1 MKRSGI
7 ILLLIFTLLTACG
20 SAATSQTGSAP
31 QSGAVSDRVDVD
43 VKPAAEQPA
52 AAPMPADAAA
62 GANQIDVAREIAA
75 QQERLVIRTANL
87 QLLVADVETAEAQ
100 VRRLAEERGG
110 YVLNASA
117 SGEESRR
124 RATITFRVPATQFD
138 AAINA
143 LAALAEKVDSREIQG
158 QDVTDEFV
166 DLESRKRNLEAVEA
180 RLLQFL
186 SEARRVEDLLQ
197 INQQLAEVQ
206 GQIEQIEGRIRYLR
220 ESAAMS
226 TITATL
232 YMREVVA
239 VVPEP
244 AWSPMATARLAANQL
259 LSFGQ
264 AVANVII
271 VVAVW
276 FPVWLPLALLG
287 LWFRRRQRRAR
298 AIGST
303 APPSSLPPSPPAPTQ
318 P

>member
-1 MKRSGI
+1 MKRIGFIS
-7 ILLLIFTLLTACG
+7 LLIFTLLTACG
-20 SAATSQTGSAP
+20 GGVSTSGGSTA
-31 QSGAVSDRVDVD
+31 QSGAVDTAAR
-43 VKPAAEQPA
+43 PAAEMSA
-52 AAPMPADAAA
+52 AEPMPAGGNPVDTEQSNAA
-62 GANQIDVAREIAA
+62 QETAA
-75 QQERLVIRTANL
+75 QQQRLVIRTANL
-87 QLLVADVETAEAQ
+87 ELLVADVEAAEAQ
-100 VRRLAEERGG
+100 VRQLAEQRGG

-143 LAALAEKVDSREIQG
+143 LADLAEKVDSRDIQG

-186 SEARRVEDLLQ
+186 TEARRVEDLLQ

-206 GQIEQIEGRIRYLR
+206 GQIEQTEGRIRYLR

-226 TITATL
+226 TITASL
-232 YMREVVA
+232 YMRAVVA

-244 AWSPMATARLAANQL
+244 AWSPMSTARLAAQQL
-259 LSFGQ
+259 LAFGQ
-264 AVANVII
+264 AIANVVI
-271 VVAVW
+271 VVAIW
-276 FPVWLPLALLG
+276 FPVWLPLVLLG
-287 LWFRRRQRRAR
+287 LWLRRRDYRDRH
-298 AIGST
+298 ST
-303 APPSSLPPSPPAPTQ
+303 PPPSPPAPTQ

>member
-1 MKRSGI
+1 MKRIGFVV
-7 ILLLIFTLLTACG
+7 LVLFTLLTACG
-20 SAATSQTGSAP
+20 SAATTGGSTA
-31 QSGAVSDRVDVD
+31 QSGAAADSAPR
-43 VKPAAEQPA
+43 PAAEAPA
-52 AAPMPADAAA
+52 AEPAPGAYDSA
-62 GANQIDVAREIAA
+62 GANQIDVARETAA

-87 QLLVADVETAEAQ
+87 QLLVADVEAAEAQ

-143 LAALAEKVDSREIQG
+143 LAELALKVDSREIQG

-166 DLESRKRNLEAVEA
+166 DLEARKRNLEAVEA

-206 GQIEQIEGRIRYLR
+206 GQIEQVEGRIRYLR
-220 ESAAMS
+220 ESSAMS
-226 TITATL
+226 TITATM

-244 AWSPMATARLAANQL
+244 AWSPMSTARLAAKQL
-259 LSFGQ
+259 LAFGQ
-264 AVANVII
+264 AIANVVI

-276 FPVWLPLALLG
+276 FPVWLPLVLLG
-287 LWFRRRQRRAR
+287 LWFRRRGYRGRPA
-298 AIGST
+298 
-303 APPSSLPPSPPAPTQ
+303 APPSPTQ
-318 P
+318 S